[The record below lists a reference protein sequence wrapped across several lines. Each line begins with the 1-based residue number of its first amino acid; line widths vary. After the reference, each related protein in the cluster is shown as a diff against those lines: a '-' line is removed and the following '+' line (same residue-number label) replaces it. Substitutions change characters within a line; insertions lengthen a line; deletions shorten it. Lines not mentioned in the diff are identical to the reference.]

1 MEKKKEENID
11 LIKYLSSLGYA
22 KNKAKTYVR
31 LGFVKVNGKEINKL
45 PYLLKENDIV
55 KIEKKEEKLDAEIS
69 EKAIELATESIIRAD
84 KYRQIELVKREQKIK
99 DRATDLVEQ
108 YKGQMDEVTYNG
120 AKTEIKMAKVDA
132 DFENK
137 KNEG

>member
-1 MEKKKEENID
+1 M
-11 LIKYLSSLGYA
+11 LQFS
-22 KNKAKTYVR
+22 KALDGQYDALYST
-31 LGFVKVNGKEINKL
+31 GKDVL
-45 PYLLKENDIV
+45 
-55 KIEKKEEKLDAEIS
+55 EKKEEKLDAEIS